1 MKKKSTRFLT
11 ILAMSLTLAF
21 TGCSDPESETAGDG
35 GTISDPPPAT
45 VDMHAHPTEGPH
57 HGDLIELGNEE
68 YHAELI
74 HPEDHDDDAHASET
88 SEAGHEHAGIT
99 IYILD
104 SSAKEMV
111 AIEAS
116 EITINLSHDEKP
128 EQFKLQAMPT
138 DSDPEGKSSRFA
150 SADKDLMEHF
160 HEDEVEAKLVLTING
175 KSFRGDIHHHHDG
188 EGHKHDH

>member
-1 MKKKSTRFLT
+1 MKNRSTQIVT

-21 TGCSDPESETAGDG
+21 VGCSDPETEAAAGG

-45 VDMHAHPTEGPH
+45 VDTHAHPTEGPH

-74 HPEDHDDDAHASET
+74 HPEDHDDDAHASEN

-116 EITINLSHDEKP
+116 EIAINLSHDGNPNSSNCKP
-128 EQFKLQAMPT
+128 CRLTAIQKASRLGSRPPTRISWNTSMKTKLKPNW
-138 DSDPEGKSSRFA
+138 F
-150 SADKDLMEHF
+150 
-160 HEDEVEAKLVLTING
+160 
-175 KSFRGDIHHHHDG
+175 
-188 EGHKHDH
+188 